1 MSIQE
6 TQFVLKDLLN
16 NNKMP
21 NGVIKG
27 NLEVDSIEKCLWI
40 LQKKFHFCNII
51 AIEAILFPMCE
62 AISKGTFEN

>member
-1 MSIQE
+1 MINMLHCLRDELDTFWETATMSVQE

-16 NNKMP
+16 DKKVP

-40 LQKKFHFCNII
+40 L
-51 AIEAILFPMCE
+51 
-62 AISKGTFEN
+62 